1 MSLPDDHPWNPA
13 SSSYVLE
20 ELPPAYLGAI
30 EERIT
35 QDELGTIEAYW
46 VHEWPDAIFPDVT
59 TTLRFAG
66 AAIPPRIR
74 LSNVG
79 GHTGEVQRQLRTAP
93 GAREQDIVYLKVIEG
108 LESQDTLGR
117 KGAGGALFRERGEV
131 VCTISCY
138 RRAEDTY
145 QPRERASRYVG
156 IVKNIFHQITLP
168 TSREIERSP
177 RKRHSMLRYLL
188 PDNCQIRFDRE
199 FRSIGP
205 IDNGDYLQY
214 TVMVQFVA
222 ERRFPRP
229 VDIRNSL
236 LKGNGFLLTGR
247 GTVKV
252 WRREQDAWVEEIS
265 ALPIGVNEIGG
276 ALPETSPGGLTVDP
290 DLGEILLLGVR
301 TDEVWRRVGTRWV
314 EETDQIPGERGAN
327 GLAMDPQSRD
337 LFVAGNTT
345 QKIWRW
351 ERARRRW
358 VTQVPD
364 LPGGVTRPQGLTID
378 PRNGDIL
385 LIGAITHQV
394 HRWSSRRSWEP
405 EGNAL
410 PLNFGTPQGLAVD
423 PDTGILYT
431 VGTSSVAQR
440 IFRLLDNGNWEAA
453 TSLPTGENQP
463 TGLAFALKLPPRI
476 PFRYEANFP
485 SPTVGGSVT
494 LTIE

>member
-1 MSLPDDHPWNPA
+1 M
-13 SSSYVLE
+13 
-20 ELPPAYLGAI
+20 
-30 EERIT
+30 
-35 QDELGTIEAYW
+35 
-46 VHEWPDAIFPDVT
+46 
-59 TTLRFAG
+59 
-66 AAIPPRIR
+66 
-74 LSNVG
+74 
-79 GHTGEVQRQLRTAP
+79 
-93 GAREQDIVYLKVIEG
+93 
-108 LESQDTLGR
+108 
-117 KGAGGALFRERGEV
+117 
-131 VCTISCY
+131 
-138 RRAEDTY
+138 
-145 QPRERASRYVG
+145 
-156 IVKNIFHQITLP
+156 
-168 TSREIERSP
+168 
-177 RKRHSMLRYLL
+177 
-188 PDNCQIRFDRE
+188 
-199 FRSIGP
+199 
-205 IDNGDYLQY
+205 
-214 TVMVQFVA
+214 
-222 ERRFPRP
+222 
-229 VDIRNSL
+229 
-236 LKGNGFLLTGR
+236 
-247 GTVKV
+247 
-252 WRREQDAWVEEIS
+252 EEIS
-265 ALPIGVNEIGG
+265 ALPIGRNEIGG
-276 ALPETSPGGLTVDP
+276 PLPETSPGGLTVDP

-345 QKIWRW
+345 RKIWRW

-364 LPGGVTRPQGLTID
+364 LPGGVTQPHGLTID

-453 TSLPTGENQP
+453 TFSLPTGENQP